1 MSYTRMNYIEYV
13 SEEIADE
20 LEKHYTVNGPKN
32 FPDALCLVFL
42 RTGPTTATLTSVYPS
57 KAAYDHATEQRKKAM
72 KSHEGKIKS
81 VKTDEGIASTFV
93 LRQSPP
99 KIDKMYDRK
108 IFRSNFFR

>member
-20 LEKHYTVNGPKN
+20 LEKQYTVNGPKN

-57 KAAYDHATEQRKKAM
+57 KETYDHATEQRKKAM
-72 KSHEGKIKS
+72 KSNKGKIKFLE
-81 VKTDEGIASTFV
+81 TEEGIASTFV
-93 LRQSPP
+93 VKQSAP
-99 KIDKMYDRK
+99 KFDKMYDRTM
-108 IFRSNFFR
+108 FRSNAFR

>member
-1 MSYTRMNYIEYV
+1 MNYTRMNYIEYM

-57 KAAYDHATEQRKKAM
+57 KETYDRATEKRKKAIR
-72 KSHEGKIKS
+72 SHEGKIKS
-81 VKTDEGIASTFV
+81 VKTEEGIASTFV
-93 LRQSPP
+93 ARQSERIIPEQF
-99 KIDKMYDRK
+99 M
-108 IFRSNFFR
+108 